1 MLILIAGLP
10 GSGKT
15 TIADA
20 YARKYK
26 AVHFNSDRI
35 RREMN
40 LRGAYSPEDKQR
52 VYDNLL
58 ERAGNALRAGETV
71 IVDST
76 FFRKSIRQPY
86 IELAAGLGV
95 RLVWVLATATESVL
109 RARVARPRTDSEADE
124 KVFEQI
130 QTQFEPLDPPFL
142 SVDTSTGSPD
152 AHADAIHRYI
162 EHG

>member
-20 YARKYK
+20 YARKYS

-35 RREMN
+35 RRELN
-40 LRGAYSPEDKQR
+40 LRGAYRPEDKQR

-58 ERAGNALRAGETV
+58 ERTGKALKAGETV

-86 IELAAGLGV
+86 IDLATRLGV
-95 RLVWVLATATESVL
+95 RLVWVLATAPETVL
-109 RARVARPRTDSEADE
+109 RARMSRPRTDSEADE
-124 KVFEQI
+124 EVFEQI
-130 QTQFEPLDPPFL
+130 QAQFEPLESPFL
-142 SVDTSTGSPD
+142 SVDTTTGAPGALVD
-152 AHADAIHRYI
+152 DIHRYI